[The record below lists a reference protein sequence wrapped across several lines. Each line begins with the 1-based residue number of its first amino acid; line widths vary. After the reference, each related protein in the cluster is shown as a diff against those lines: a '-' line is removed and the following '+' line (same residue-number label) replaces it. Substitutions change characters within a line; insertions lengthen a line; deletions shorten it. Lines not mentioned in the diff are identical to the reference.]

1 MNGPIGIL
9 YHEHFDNLTWF
20 NLDMV
25 VEKEKR
31 GRNKN
36 FNICVLIIKHNPL
49 KISYLFILVFF
60 LTLILLHLV
69 CSK

>member
-25 VEKEKR
+25 AEKR
-31 GRNKN
+31 KGGGEELQQ
-36 FNICVLIIKHNPL
+36 ICVLIIKHNPL
-49 KISYLFILVFF
+49 KISRLFIFRFF
-60 LTLILLHLV
+60 
-69 CSK
+69 